1 MVKYPHHSSLLPLLF
16 CNNQPINNRE
26 WHFVITDTEIFNRES
41 GIKMKRLPDME
52 QIYQQDLMALFEEFK
67 LPFLLTNPGDIA
79 TFFDKLVPQN
89 LDLYEH
95 KAEGVDDMPA
105 HIKASLTSTHL
116 SIPIRNKKI
125 DLGTWQGIFL
135 FEHRIQSHTREIDI
149 HIIGTH

>member
-1 MVKYPHHSSLLPLLF
+1 MRQYFTKINIETNNQKLYEITNIVSRTIDKQDISEGMITLYIKHTSASLLIQENADDSVL
-16 CNNQPINNRE
+16 R
-26 WHFVITDTEIFNRES
+26 
-41 GIKMKRLPDME
+41 
-52 QIYQQDLMALFEEFK
+52 DLE
-67 LPFLLTNPGDIA
+67 N
-79 TFFDKLVPQN
+79 FFDNLVPQN

-105 HIKASLTSTHL
+105 HIKARLTSTHL
-116 SIPIRNKKI
+116 SIPIRNKKV

>member
-1 MVKYPHHSSLLPLLF
+1 MRQYFTKINIETNNQKLYEITNIVSRTIDKQDISEGMITLYIKHTSASLLIQENADDSVLRDL
-16 CNNQPINNRE
+16 
-26 WHFVITDTEIFNRES
+26 ES
-41 GIKMKRLPDME
+41 
-52 QIYQQDLMALFEEFK
+52 
-67 LPFLLTNPGDIA
+67 
-79 TFFDKLVPQN
+79 FFDNLVPQN
-89 LDLYEH
+89 PDLYEH
-95 KAEGVDDMPA
+95 KAEGADDMPA

>member
-1 MVKYPHHSSLLPLLF
+1 MRQYFTKINIETNSQKLYEITNIVSRTIDKQDISEGMITLYIKHTSASLLIQENADNSVL
-16 CNNQPINNRE
+16 R
-26 WHFVITDTEIFNRES
+26 
-41 GIKMKRLPDME
+41 
-52 QIYQQDLMALFEEFK
+52 DLE
-67 LPFLLTNPGDIA
+67 N
-79 TFFDKLVPQN
+79 FFDNLVPQN

-105 HIKASLTSTHL
+105 HIKSSLTSTHL

>member
-1 MVKYPHHSSLLPLLF
+1 MRQYFTKINIETNNQKLYEITNIVSRTIDKQDISEGMITLYIKHTSASLLIQENADDSVL
-16 CNNQPINNRE
+16 R
-26 WHFVITDTEIFNRES
+26 
-41 GIKMKRLPDME
+41 
-52 QIYQQDLMALFEEFK
+52 DLE
-67 LPFLLTNPGDIA
+67 N
-79 TFFDKLVPQN
+79 FFDNLVPQN

-95 KAEGVDDMPA
+95 KAEGVDDMPS